1 MLTTS
6 YASSQVQSKE
16 TLIERRVMTE
26 VLRNNDH
33 QYSTAQHSTL
43 FGLGRRT
50 KLLHWP
56 TIPPYENEGVI
67 ECFPSVISDDIQHV
81 GFGI

>member
-1 MLTTS
+1 M
-6 YASSQVQSKE
+6 
-16 TLIERRVMTE
+16 II
-26 VLRNNDH
+26 NN
-33 QYSTAQHSTL
+33 QWL
-43 FGLGRRT
+43 NIFLGLGRRT